1 MLPSSSSSKRSKYG
15 GSGKSREK
23 GRAKMHGTAGV
34 GAVSLSVAA
43 LVAANKHT
51 TGTASSLPIEVKASA
66 EAGGGVNR
74 GR

>member
-1 MLPSSSSSKRSKYG
+1 
-15 GSGKSREK
+15 
-23 GRAKMHGTAGV
+23 MHGTAGV

-66 EAGGGVNR
+66 EAGGGRKPRQVKPWGAR
-74 GR
+74 KTASKKTLRLC